1 MKKSALPSEGH
12 FSVLFY
18 PFLEVS
24 QLSRDEAFNFL
35 DRLAQ
40 GIAEMFGV
48 SCETVIHD
56 FSVSSHPILSIYNG
70 HISDRE
76 VGSTLDLTG
85 LEQQV
90 DFEGDV
96 INLLATTPRGQQVK
110 SSTFSLKGP
119 DYHLALGVNYDFT
132 PLAYANRALLDLMR
146 TDVDFRSAV
155 YQNRDTKISDLFQQC
170 ADRIGKPIR
179 EMNKADRLRIVELLS
194 QQDAF
199 SYRRAVPY
207 VAAQLGV
214 SRYTIYKYLD
224 EVTVVSKEKEAQN
237 GSGED

>member
-1 MKKSALPSEGH
+1 MT
-12 FSVLFY
+12 
-18 PFLEVS
+18 
-24 QLSRDEAFNFL
+24 RDEAFSFL
-35 DRLAQ
+35 DRLAR

-56 FSVSSHPILSIYNG
+56 FSIPSHPVIAIYNG
-70 HISDRE
+70 HISERTL
-76 VGSTLDLTG
+76 GSTMDLTG
-85 LEQQV
+85 LEQKV

-96 INLLATTPRGQQVK
+96 VNLLATTPRGQQVK
-110 SSTFSLKGP
+110 STTFSLRGE
-119 DYHLALGVNYDFT
+119 DYHLALGINYDFT

-155 YQNRDTKISDLFQQC
+155 YQNRDTRISELFEQC
-170 ADRIGKPIR
+170 ADRIGKPVR
-179 EMNKADRLRIVELLS
+179 DMNKADRLRIVELLS

-224 EVTVVSKEKEAQN
+224 EVSATMEEKEEN
-237 GSGED
+237 HVPSYD

>member
-1 MKKSALPSEGH
+1 MT
-12 FSVLFY
+12 
-18 PFLEVS
+18 
-24 QLSRDEAFNFL
+24 RDEAFSFL
-35 DRLAQ
+35 DRLAR

-56 FSVSSHPILSIYNG
+56 FSIPSHPVIAIYNG
-70 HISDRE
+70 HISERSL
-76 VGSTLDLTG
+76 GSTMDLTG
-85 LEQQV
+85 LEQKV

-96 INLLATTPRGQQVK
+96 VNLLATTPRGQQVK
-110 SSTFSLKGP
+110 STTFSLRGE
-119 DYHLALGVNYDFT
+119 DYHLALGINYDFT

-155 YQNRDTKISDLFQQC
+155 YQNRDTRISELFEQC
-170 ADRIGKPIR
+170 ADRIGKPVR
-179 EMNKADRLRIVELLS
+179 DMNKADRLRIVELLS

-224 EVTVVSKEKEAQN
+224 EVNATMEDKED
-237 GSGED
+237 SDVPSYD

>member
-1 MKKSALPSEGH
+1 LT
-12 FSVLFY
+12 
-18 PFLEVS
+18 
-24 QLSRDEAFNFL
+24 RDEAFSFL
-35 DRLAQ
+35 DRLAR

-56 FSVSSHPILSIYNG
+56 FSIPSHPVIAIYNG
-70 HISDRE
+70 HISERSL
-76 VGSTLDLTG
+76 GSTMDLTG
-85 LEQQV
+85 LEQKV

-96 INLLATTPRGQQVK
+96 VNLLATTPRGQQVK
-110 SSTFSLKGP
+110 STTFSLRGE
-119 DYHLALGVNYDFT
+119 DYHLALGINYDFT

-155 YQNRDTKISDLFQQC
+155 YQNRDTRISELFEQC
-170 ADRIGKPIR
+170 ADRIGKPVR
-179 EMNKADRLRIVELLS
+179 DMNKADRLRIVELLS

-224 EVTVVSKEKEAQN
+224 EVNATMEDKED
-237 GSGED
+237 SDVPSYD

>member
-1 MKKSALPSEGH
+1 MT
-12 FSVLFY
+12 
-18 PFLEVS
+18 
-24 QLSRDEAFNFL
+24 RDEAFSFL
-35 DRLAQ
+35 DRLAR
-40 GIAEMFGV
+40 GISEMFGV

-56 FSVSSHPILSIYNG
+56 FSIPSHPVIAIYNG
-70 HISDRE
+70 HISERTL
-76 VGSTLDLTG
+76 GSTMDLTG
-85 LEQQV
+85 LEQKV

-96 INLLATTPRGQQVK
+96 VNLLATTPRGQQVK
-110 SSTFSLKGP
+110 STTFSLRGE
-119 DYHLALGVNYDFT
+119 DYHLALGINYDFT

-155 YQNRDTKISDLFQQC
+155 YQNRDTRISELFEQC
-170 ADRIGKPIR
+170 ADRIGKPVR
-179 EMNKADRLRIVELLS
+179 DMNKADRLRIVELLS

-224 EVTVVSKEKEAQN
+224 EVNATMEDKEE
-237 GSGED
+237 SDVPSYD

>member
-1 MKKSALPSEGH
+1 MT
-12 FSVLFY
+12 
-18 PFLEVS
+18 
-24 QLSRDEAFNFL
+24 RDEAFSFL
-35 DRLAQ
+35 DRLAR

-56 FSVSSHPILSIYNG
+56 FSVPSHPVLAIYNG
-70 HISDRE
+70 HISDRAL
-76 VGSTLDLTG
+76 GSTMDLTG
-85 LEQQV
+85 LEQKI

-96 INLLATTPRGQQVK
+96 VNLLATTPRGQQVK
-110 SSTFSLKGP
+110 STTFSLRGD
-119 DYHLALGVNYDFT
+119 DYHLALGINYDFT

-155 YQNRDTKISDLFQQC
+155 YQNRDTRISELFEQC
-170 ADRIGKPIR
+170 ADRIGKPVR
-179 EMNKADRLRIVELLS
+179 EMNKADRLRIVEMLA

-224 EVTVVSKEKEAQN
+224 EVNAAAEEKE
-237 GSGED
+237 EKHV

>member
-1 MKKSALPSEGH
+1 MT
-12 FSVLFY
+12 
-18 PFLEVS
+18 
-24 QLSRDEAFNFL
+24 RDEAFSFL
-35 DRLAQ
+35 DRLAR
-40 GIAEMFGV
+40 GISEMFGV

-56 FSVSSHPILSIYNG
+56 FSVPSHPVLAIYNG
-70 HISDRE
+70 HISDRAL
-76 VGSTLDLTG
+76 GSTMDLTG
-85 LEQQV
+85 LEQKI

-96 INLLATTPRGQQVK
+96 VNLLATTPRGQQVK
-110 SSTFSLKGP
+110 STTFSLRGD
-119 DYHLALGVNYDFT
+119 DYHLALGINYDFT

-155 YQNRDTKISDLFQQC
+155 YQNRDTRISELFEQC
-170 ADRIGKPIR
+170 ADRIGKPVR
-179 EMNKADRLRIVELLS
+179 EMNKADRLRIVEMLA

-224 EVTVVSKEKEAQN
+224 EVNAAAEEREEKHV
-237 GSGED
+237 

>member
-1 MKKSALPSEGH
+1 MT
-12 FSVLFY
+12 
-18 PFLEVS
+18 
-24 QLSRDEAFNFL
+24 RDEAFSFL
-35 DRLAQ
+35 DRLAR
-40 GIAEMFGV
+40 GMAETFGV

-56 FSVSSHPILSIYNG
+56 FSLPAHPVLAIYNG
-70 HISDRE
+70 HVSDRE
-76 VGSTLDLTG
+76 LGSTLDLTG
-85 LEQQV
+85 LEQKI

-110 SSTFSLKGP
+110 STTFSLQGE
-119 DYHLALGVNYDFT
+119 DYHLALGINYDFT

-155 YQNRDTKISDLFQQC
+155 YQNRDMRISELFEQC
-170 ADRIGKPIR
+170 ADRVGKPVR
-179 EMNKADRLRIVELLS
+179 DMNKADRLRIVELLT

-224 EVTVVSKEKEAQN
+224 EVQAAQAAP
-237 GSGED
+237 EEV

>member
-1 MKKSALPSEGH
+1 MKK
-12 FSVLFY
+12 V
-18 PFLEVS
+18 PFHRKGTFVSYFILSMEVFH
-24 QLSRDEAFNFL
+24 LSRDEAFNFM
-35 DRLAQ
+35 DRLAR

-56 FSVSSHPILSIYNG
+56 FSVSSHPVLAIYNA
-70 HISDRE
+70 HVSDRE
-76 VGSTLDLTG
+76 IGSTIDLTG
-85 LEQQV
+85 LEQKI

-110 SSTFSLKGP
+110 STTFALKGE
-119 DYHLALGVNYDFT
+119 DYHLALGINYDFT

-155 YQNRDTKISDLFQQC
+155 YQNKDTKISDLFQQC

-207 VAAQLGV
+207 VATQLGV

-224 EVTVVSKEKEAQN
+224 EVTAISKEKEA
-237 GSGED
+237 

>member
-1 MKKSALPSEGH
+1 LT
-12 FSVLFY
+12 
-18 PFLEVS
+18 
-24 QLSRDEAFNFL
+24 RDEAFAFL
-35 DRLAQ
+35 DRLAC
-40 GIAEMFGV
+40 GIAEMFGT

-56 FSVSSHPILSIYNG
+56 FFIPSHPVLAIYHG
-70 HISDRE
+70 HISERE
-76 VGSTLDLTG
+76 LGSTMDLTG
-85 LEQQV
+85 LEQKV

-110 SSTFSLKGP
+110 SSTFSLRGE
-119 DYHLALGVNYDFT
+119 DFHLALGINYDFT

-155 YQNRDTKISDLFQQC
+155 YQNRDTRISELFQQS
-170 ADRIGKPIR
+170 ADRIGKPVR
-179 EMNKADRLRIVELLS
+179 EMNKADRLRIVEMLA
-194 QQDAF
+194 QHDAF

-224 EVTVVSKEKEAQN
+224 EVHATSVDKEAPYD
-237 GSGED
+237 SEED